1 MEMDTKIIKKFIVDW
16 VEENESEF
24 HELSQFMFDNPE
36 LPMQEHSATELAV
49 SIARKHGFDV
59 DIGVAGMPTA
69 FVCTYGHGKPL
80 MGFSVELD
88 ALPGLSQKVST
99 KQEPVKAGAPG
110 HGCGHCLLGPGALM
124 AGIAMRYA
132 AEKFGLVCTI
142 KIFGTPGEENCVG
155 KPFMARAG
163 LFDDVDVFFDWH
175 PTAINSFSPRAN
187 NAFFSKLYHF
197 KGKTSHGNSPW
208 HGKSALDAA
217 MLMGHAVE
225 MLREHYPPGT
235 EAAANTINYTFPDVG
250 GGFPNV
256 VPERTTAWYVGRFN
270 NTELML
276 DVLER
281 VDNCARG
288 AALATGTLL
297 EMQLITA
304 VHEKIPNETLAQ
316 LMHDNYLEL
325 GPLPITDDEQLFAKE
340 MQKSTGNE
348 EIGIVQN
355 TVAPSTVDGAVSDIS
370 EYSWI
375 APLGTFWPSV
385 APGPAFHHWIIVST
399 SGSNI
404 GKKAISHAAKLLAYS
419 GIDILAKPEVLLQA
433 KNELN
438 ERLGNRTYKCL
449 VPDDISPPV
458 DMNKEAMARYRSK
471 S

>member
-1 MEMDTKIIKKFIVDW
+1 MDRGIIKKFIVDW
-16 VEENESEF
+16 VNENQSEF

-36 LPMQEHSATELAV
+36 LPMQEHDATKLAV
-49 SIARKHGFDV
+49 NIAKKHGFHV
-59 DIGVAGMPTA
+59 DLGVADMPTA
-69 FVCTYGHGKPL
+69 FVCTYGSGKPSI
-80 MGFSVELD
+80 GFSVELD

-99 KQEPVKAGAPG
+99 KQEPVNAGAPG

-124 AGIAMRYA
+124 AGIALKYA

-163 LFDDVDVFFDWH
+163 LFDDVDVFLDWH
-175 PTAINSFSPRAN
+175 PSFGISFSPRST
-187 NAFFSKLYHF
+187 NAFFSKLYKF
-197 KGKTSHGNSPW
+197 KGKTAHGNSPW

-250 GGFPNV
+250 GGFPNI
-256 VPERTTAWYVGRFN
+256 VPEGTTAWYVGRFN

-288 AALATGTLL
+288 AALATGTLV
-297 EMQLITA
+297 EMQLVTA

-325 GPLPITDDEQLFAKE
+325 GHLPITDDEQLFSKA
-340 MQKSTGNE
+340 MQKSAGNE
-348 EIGIVQN
+348 EVGIVQD
-355 TVAPSTVDGAVSDIS
+355 VVDPSTVDGGVSDIS

-375 APLGTFWPSV
+375 APLGTFWPSIV
-385 APGPAFHHWIIVST
+385 PGPALHHWAIVSA
-399 SGSNI
+399 SGSSI
-404 GKKAISHAAKLLAYS
+404 GKKAVNLAAKFLAYS
-419 GIDILAKPEVLLQA
+419 GIDIIAKPEVLTAA
-433 KNELN
+433 KNELK
-438 ERLGNRTYKCL
+438 ERLGNRTYNCL
-449 VPDDISPPV
+449 VPEDISPPV
-458 DMNKEAMARYRSK
+458 DMNKETMERYRYK
-471 S
+471 A